1 MFLPSSRYANL
12 PEVQT
17 TALPG
22 GTQVVA
28 VKLRR
33 LPIVDG
39 DPTPMTDADRLDI
52 IADQE
57 YGDASMFWHIA
68 DANTELNSL
77 NLLKHWL
84 ANDPQEGQITINVPE
99 H

>member
-1 MFLPSSRYANL
+1 MFLPSSRYANIAQ
-12 PEVQT
+12 VQT

-22 GTQVVA
+22 GATVAA

-33 LPIVDG
+33 LPVVDG

-57 YGDASMFWHIA
+57 YGDATMLWHIA
-68 DANTELNSL
+68 DANTELYAL

-84 ANDPQEGQITINVPE
+84 LNDPHAGQITIDIPE
-99 H
+99 Q

>member
-12 PEVQT
+12 PQVRT

-22 GTQVVA
+22 GTTVAA

-33 LPIVDG
+33 LPVIDG
-39 DPTPMTDADRLDI
+39 DPTSMTDADRLDV

-57 YGDASMFWHIA
+57 YGDPTMFWHIA
-68 DANTELNSL
+68 DANTELAAL
-77 NLLKHWL
+77 DLLKHWL
-84 ANDPQEGQITINVPE
+84 NNDPNEGQISIDIPE
-99 H
+99 Q